1 MALSGRPADVLAT
14 LQKHSALSQHPMAK
28 PALEDMAILIG
39 YVPRHGGMAHVHS
52 VTLALYG
59 LAYYI

>member
-1 MALSGRPADVLAT
+1 
-14 LQKHSALSQHPMAK
+14 MAK

-39 YVPRHGGMAHVHS
+39 YGPRHGGMARGHG

-59 LAYYI
+59 QAYSV